1 MAVQVADLE
10 TRLTHTGARSGV
22 ARWIVRRRRLLVALA
37 VLAVALLGF
46 DALHA
51 LLAQV
56 RLKEVRAALHAIP
69 PGRIALALALT
80 AGSYLCLTLYD
91 GLALRAIGRPLP
103 WRTAAL
109 ASFTSYAVSHNLGL
123 SLLTGGSARYRVYA
137 AAGLELPDV
146 ARVTLLASAT
156 FWGGVVVVAGA
167 ALCFTGAPV
176 DLGVV
181 RIAPL
186 AGQIAGAAMLAGV
199 GLLFAARAA
208 GRDWIG
214 IGRFTLPI
222 PSTAIMAAQIGVST
236 LDLLFAAA
244 TLYALVPAASAP
256 PLDLFLIAY
265 AIGLIAVLVTHV
277 PGGIGVFEAVILATV
292 PGDRPGLFAALLL
305 YRIVYY
311 LLPLIAA
318 AGLLGVIEGHRLRR
332 PIAVG
337 VSLVEQA
344 SRALAP
350 PLLAALVFTGGLVL
364 LVSGALP
371 AVHDR
376 ISWLADVVPLPFIE
390 ASHFSASLAGTAL
403 ILVSPAINARLRSG
417 FIAARLLLVGGAVF
431 SILKGVDYEEAA
443 ILTVIAG
450 ILQYCRPA
458 FYRRAGVF
466 DAPFQRLWLAAAMVA
481 VALSLWAGFF
491 AYKHVPYS
499 TDLWW
504 EFAWKGNAPRFL
516 RASVGA
522 VVILLAAAC
531 WRLLA
536 APVRGQG
543 EAVLP
548 QEVADRALA
557 VTGRADAAL
566 AFTGDKS
573 FIVSAAADA
582 FLMYRVQGRSWIVMG
597 DPVGPAAAWSE
608 LVWRIRADC
617 DAAHGRL
624 CFYQA
629 SADMLPLLVELGL
642 QTMKYGEEAH
652 VALDGFTL
660 DGPNRR
666 SLRHSVRRAEAGG
679 LHFQIIPAADIAAY
693 GPALKAVSDAWL
705 KAKPGAEKSFSIGRF
720 DPDYLIRFDCA
731 VLWQGGRIV
740 AFANIWATRN
750 ACELSVDLMR
760 HLPDTPYGAMDFLL
774 VSLMQWGRA
783 QGYKR
788 FNLGMAPLSGL
799 GGGRLAPGWSRIG
812 HAIYGHAEALYGF
825 AGLRSFKAKFHPD
838 WLPRYVATPPG
849 LPAARAMIDLVAL
862 IGG

>member
-1 MAVQVADLE
+1 VQVADLE
-10 TRLTHTGARSGV
+10 TRLTRAPVRSR
-22 ARWIVRRRRLLVALA
+22 AAQWMLHHRRWLVPLA
-37 VLAVALLGF
+37 VLGVALLGF
-46 DALHA
+46 AALHS
-51 LLAQV
+51 LLAEV
-56 RLKEVRAALHAIP
+56 RLKDVRAALHAIP
-69 PGRIALALALT
+69 EDRIALALGLT
-80 AGSYLCLTLYD
+80 IGSYVCLTFYD
-91 GLALRAIGRPLP
+91 VLALRAIGRPLP
-103 WRTAAL
+103 WRTAAM
-109 ASFTSYAVSHNLGL
+109 ASFTSYTVSHNLGL
-123 SLLTGGSARYRVYA
+123 ALLTGGSARYRVYA
-137 AAGLELPDV
+137 NAGLELGDV

-156 FWGGVVVVAGA
+156 FWSGVAVVGA
-167 ALCFTGAPV
+167 AALLFTGAPV
-176 DLGVV
+176 DLGI
-181 RIAPL
+181 IAVTPLVGHL
-186 AGQIAGAAMLAGV
+186 AGATLLMGIV
-199 GLLFAARAA
+199 LLFVLRAT
-208 GRDWIG
+208 GRRQ
-214 IGRFTLPI
+214 IGRGDLALPV
-222 PSTAIMAAQIGVST
+222 PPVPVMAAQIGVAA
-236 LDLLFAAA
+236 LDLLLAALA
-244 TLYALVPAASAP
+244 LYVMLPASLAP

-265 AIGLIAVLVTHV
+265 AVGLVAVLVTHV
-277 PGGIGVFEAVILATV
+277 PGGIGVFEAVMLATV
-292 PGDRPGLFAALLL
+292 PGDRPGVFAALLL
-305 YRIVYY
+305 YRVIYY
-311 LLPLIAA
+311 LLPLAVA
-318 AGLLGVIEGHRLRR
+318 AGLLGLLEGRRLRR

-337 VSLVEQA
+337 LSMVEQA

-376 ISWLADVVPLPFIE
+376 IFWLAHVVPLPFIE

-403 ILVSPAINARLRSG
+403 IMVSPAINARLRSG
-417 FIAARLLLVGGAVF
+417 FVAARLLLVGGAVF

-466 DAPFQRLWLAAAMVA
+466 DAPFQRIWLAAAMIA

-522 VVILLAAAC
+522 VVILVAAAA

-536 APVRGQG
+536 APVRAHG
-543 EAVLP
+543 ESVLP
-548 QEVADRALA
+548 REVADRAFA
-557 VTGRADAAL
+557 VTSRADAAL
-566 AFTGDKS
+566 AFTGDKH
-573 FIVSAAADA
+573 FIVSASADA
-582 FLMYRVQGRSWIVMG
+582 FLMYRVQGRTWVVMG
-597 DPVGPAAAWSE
+597 DPVGPVAAWSE
-608 LVWRIRADC
+608 LVWRIRAEC

-629 SADMLPLLVELGL
+629 STEMLPLLVELGL

-652 VALDGFTL
+652 VPLDRFTL
-660 DGPNRR
+660 EGPAAK
-666 SLRHSVRRAEAGG
+666 SLRHSLRRADAAG
-679 LHFQIIPAADIAAY
+679 LRFEILPAADVAAH
-693 GPALKAVSDAWL
+693 GPALKLVSDAWL
-705 KAKPGAEKSFSIGRF
+705 RGKAGGEKRFSIGRF
-720 DPDYLIRFDCA
+720 DPDYITRFDCA
-731 VLWQGGRIV
+731 VLWQEDRIV

-750 ACELSVDLMR
+750 CAELSVDLMR
-760 HLPDTPYGAMDFLL
+760 HLPDTPYGTMDSLL
-774 VSLMQWGRA
+774 VRLMQWGAER
-783 QGYKR
+783 GYRR

-838 WLPRYVATPPG
+838 WQPRYVATPPG
-849 LPAARAMIDLVAL
+849 LPAARAMIDLIAL

>member
-1 MAVQVADLE
+1 VQVADLE
-10 TRLTHTGARSGV
+10 TRLSRAPARSG
-22 ARWIVRRRRLLVALA
+22 AAQWILRHRRWLVALA
-37 VLAVALLGF
+37 VLVVASLGF
-46 DALHA
+46 AALHA
-51 LLAQV
+51 LLAEV
-56 RLKEVRAALHAIP
+56 RLKEVRAALHGIP
-69 PGRIALALALT
+69 DERIGLALLLT
-80 AGSYLCLTLYD
+80 IGSYLCLTLYD
-91 GLALRAIGRPLP
+91 LLALRAIGRPLP

-109 ASFTSYAVSHNLGL
+109 ASFTSYTVSHNLGL

-137 AAGLELPDV
+137 NAGLELGDV

-156 FWGGVVVVAGA
+156 FWGGVAVVGAAALFFAGA
-167 ALCFTGAPV
+167 PI

-181 RIAPL
+181 TIAPL
-186 AGQIAGAAMLAGV
+186 AGHVVGAVLLLIVA
-199 GLLFAARAA
+199 LLFAARAS
-208 GRDWIG
+208 GRER
-214 IGRFTLPI
+214 IGRGDFMLPVPALPI
-222 PSTAIMAAQIGVST
+222 MSAQIGVAA
-236 LDLLFAAA
+236 LDLLLAAA
-244 TLYALVPAASAP
+244 TLYVLIPTASAP
-256 PLDLFLIAY
+256 PLDLFLVAY
-265 AIGLIAVLVTHV
+265 AVGLVAVLVTHV
-277 PGGIGVFEAVILATV
+277 PGGIGVFEAVMLAIV

-305 YRIVYY
+305 YRVIYY
-311 LLPLIAA
+311 LLPLAGA
-318 AGLLGVIEGHRLRR
+318 AGLLGVLEGRRLRR

-337 VSLVEQA
+337 MSMVEQA

-376 ISWLADVVPLPFIE
+376 IFWLADVLPLPFIE

-450 ILQYCRPA
+450 VLQYCRPA

-466 DAPFQRLWLAAAMVA
+466 DAPFQRLWLAAAMIA
-481 VALSLWAGFF
+481 LALSLWAGFF

-522 VVILLAAAC
+522 MVILVAVAA

-536 APVRGQG
+536 APVRAHG
-543 EAVLP
+543 ESVLP
-548 QEVADRALA
+548 RDVADRAFA
-557 VTGRADAAL
+557 VAPRADSAL
-566 AFTGDKS
+566 AFTGDKH
-573 FIVSAAADA
+573 FIVSASADA
-582 FLMYRVQGRSWIVMG
+582 FLMYRVQGRTWVVMG

-608 LVWRIRADC
+608 LVWRIRTEC

-629 SADMLPLLVELGL
+629 STEMLPLLVELGL

-652 VALDGFTL
+652 VPLDRFTL
-660 DGPNRR
+660 DGPGAK
-666 SLRHSVRRAEAGG
+666 SLRHSVRRADAAG
-679 LHFQIIPAADIAAY
+679 LRFEILPAADIAAY
-693 GPALKAVSDAWL
+693 GPALKQVSDAWL
-705 KAKPGAEKSFSIGRF
+705 RGKAGGEKRFSIGRF
-720 DPDYLIRFDCA
+720 DPDYVTRFDCA
-731 VLWQGGRIV
+731 VLWQEGRIV
-740 AFANIWATRN
+740 AFANIWATQN
-750 ACELSVDLMR
+750 KGELSVDLMR
-760 HLPDTPYGAMDFLL
+760 HLPDTPYGTMDSLL
-774 VSLMQWGRA
+774 VRLMQWGA
-783 QGYKR
+783 VQGYRR

-838 WLPRYVATPPG
+838 WQPRYVATPPG
-849 LPAARAMIDLVAL
+849 LPAARAMIDLIAL

>member
-10 TRLTHTGARSGV
+10 TGLTRAGRSG
-22 ARWIVRRRRLLVALA
+22 AAGWIRRHRRLLVGLA
-37 VLAVALLGF
+37 VLAMALLGF
-46 DALHA
+46 EALHA
-51 LLAQV
+51 LLAEV
-56 RLKEVRAALHAIP
+56 RLKEVRAALHDIP
-69 PGRIALALALT
+69 DGRIVLALALT

-91 GLALRAIGRPLP
+91 ALALRAIGRPLP

-109 ASFTSYAVSHNLGL
+109 ASFTSYTVSHNLGL

-137 AAGLELPDV
+137 AAGLELADV

-156 FWGGVVVVAGA
+156 FWGGVIMVAA
-167 ALCFTGAPV
+167 ASLFLAGAPV
-176 DLGVV
+176 DLG
-181 RIAPL
+181 ILTITPL
-186 AGQIAGAAMLAGV
+186 AGHAAGAALLAGIV
-199 GLLFAARAA
+199 LLFAARAG
-208 GRDWIG
+208 GRDRIG
-214 IGRFTLPI
+214 LGRFTLAI
-222 PSTAIMAAQIGVST
+222 PAPGIMAAQIGIAT
-236 LDLLFAAA
+236 LDLLLAAA
-244 TLYALVPAASAP
+244 TLFVLLPAAALP
-256 PLDLFLIAY
+256 PPELFLIAY
-265 AIGLIAVLVTHV
+265 AVGLVAVLVTHV
-277 PGGIGVFEAVILATV
+277 PGGIGVFEAVMLATM

-305 YRIVYY
+305 YRIIYY
-311 LLPLIAA
+311 LVPLVAA
-318 AGLLGVIEGHRLRR
+318 AGLLGAIEGRRLRR
-332 PIAVG
+332 PIAAG

-350 PLLAALVFTGGLVL
+350 PLLSALVFTGGLVL

-371 AVHDR
+371 AVRDR
-376 ISWLADVVPLPFIE
+376 IHWLADVLPLPFIE

-403 ILVSPAINARLRSG
+403 ILVSPAIHARLRSG
-417 FIAARLLLVGGAVF
+417 FIAARLLLLGGAIF

-443 ILTVIAG
+443 ILAIIAA

-491 AYKHVPYS
+491 AYKHIPYS

-504 EFAWKGNAPRFL
+504 EFAWRGNAPRFL

-522 VVILLAAAC
+522 VVILLAVAC

-536 APVRGQG
+536 APAQARG
-543 EAVLP
+543 ESELP
-548 QEVADRALA
+548 QEVADRALVA
-557 VTGRADAAL
+557 AGRADAAL

-573 FIVSAAADA
+573 FIVSASADA
-582 FLMYRVQGRSWIVMG
+582 FLMYRVQGRTWIVMG

-608 LVWRIRADC
+608 LVWRIRAEC

-652 VALDGFTL
+652 VPLDRFTL
-660 DGPNRR
+660 DGPAAR
-666 SLRHSVRRAEAGG
+666 SLRHSTRRAEAAG
-679 LHFQIIPAADIAAY
+679 LRFEIVPAADIAAR
-693 GPALKAVSDAWL
+693 GPALQAVSDAWL
-705 KAKPGAEKSFSIGRF
+705 RGKPGAEKRFSIGRF
-720 DPDYLIRFDCA
+720 DPAYLTRFDCA
-731 VLWQGGRIV
+731 VLWQDDRIV
-740 AFANIWATRN
+740 AFANIWATRSRV
-750 ACELSVDLMR
+750 ELSVDLMR
-760 HLPDTPYGAMDFLL
+760 HVPDTPYGTMDFLL
-774 VSLMQWGRA
+774 VRLMQWGRGA
-783 QGYKR
+783 GYRR

-838 WLPRYVATPPG
+838 WVPRYVATPPG
-849 LPAARAMIDLVAL
+849 LPAARAMIDLIAL

>member
-1 MAVQVADLE
+1 VQVADLE
-10 TRLTHTGARSGV
+10 THLSHASTRSG
-22 ARWIVRRRRLLVALA
+22 AAWMLRHRRWLVALA

-46 DALHA
+46 AALHS
-51 LLAQV
+51 LLAEV
-56 RLKEVRAALHAIP
+56 RLKEVRAALHGIP
-69 PGRIALALALT
+69 DERIAIALGLT
-80 AGSYLCLTLYD
+80 IGSYLCLTLYD
-91 GLALRAIGRPLP
+91 VLALRAIGRPLP

-109 ASFTSYAVSHNLGL
+109 ASFTSYTVSHNLGL

-137 AAGLELPDV
+137 NAGLELGDV

-156 FWGGVVVVAGA
+156 FWGGVAIVGAAALFFAGGAIDLGIVTIAPFAAHIAGA
-167 ALCFTGAPV
+167 AL
-176 DLGVV
+176 LLVV
-181 RIAPL
+181 F
-186 AGQIAGAAMLAGV
+186 
-199 GLLFAARAA
+199 LLFAARAT
-208 GRDWIG
+208 GRDR
-214 IGRFTLPI
+214 IGRGDFVLPVPALPI
-222 PSTAIMAAQIGVST
+222 MSAQIGVAA
-236 LDLLFAAA
+236 LDLLLAAA
-244 TLYALVPAASAP
+244 TLYILIPTASAP
-256 PLDLFLIAY
+256 PLDLFLVAY
-265 AIGLIAVLVTHV
+265 AAGLVAVLVTHV
-277 PGGIGVFEAVILATV
+277 PGGIGVFEAVMLAIV

-305 YRIVYY
+305 YRVVYY
-311 LLPLIAA
+311 LLPLAGA
-318 AGLLGVIEGHRLRR
+318 AGLLGVLEGRRLRR

-337 VSLVEQA
+337 VSMVEQA

-376 ISWLADVVPLPFIE
+376 IFWLADVLPLPFIE

-450 ILQYCRPA
+450 VLQYCRPA

-481 VALSLWAGFF
+481 LALSLWAGFF

-522 VVILLAAAC
+522 MVILVAVAA

-536 APVRGQG
+536 APVRAHG
-543 EAVLP
+543 ESVLP
-548 QEVADRALA
+548 RDVADRAFA
-557 VTGRADAAL
+557 VAPRADSAL
-566 AFTGDKS
+566 AYTGDKH
-573 FIVSAAADA
+573 FIVSASADA
-582 FLMYRVQGRSWIVMG
+582 FLMYRVQGRTWVVMG

-608 LVWRIRADC
+608 LVWRIRAEC

-629 SADMLPLLVELGL
+629 STEMLPLLVELGL

-652 VALDGFTL
+652 VPLDRFTL
-660 DGPNRR
+660 DGPAAK
-666 SLRHSVRRAEAGG
+666 SLRHSVRRADAAG
-679 LHFQIIPAADIAAY
+679 LRFEILPAADIAAY
-693 GPALKAVSDAWL
+693 GPALKQVSDAWL
-705 KAKPGAEKSFSIGRF
+705 RGKAGGEKRFSIGRF
-720 DPDYLIRFDCA
+720 DPDYVTRFDCA
-731 VLWQGGRIV
+731 VLWQEGRIV

-750 ACELSVDLMR
+750 KGELSVDLMR
-760 HLPDTPYGAMDFLL
+760 HLPDTPYGTMDSLL
-774 VSLMQWGRA
+774 VRLMQWGA
-783 QGYKR
+783 VQGYRR

-825 AGLRSFKAKFHPD
+825 AGLRSFKAKFQPD
-838 WLPRYVATPPG
+838 WQPRYVATPPG
-849 LPAARAMIDLVAL
+849 LPAARAMIDLIAL